1 MYIPLVVGL
10 SRTVLY
16 FYCSQHA
23 IARVRL
29 TLMFISLYPVGCL
42 VYCIFVPKVAR
53 ASCCSNRA
61 AELVGTLYLQMF
73 TLCLLFMLF
82 IIPMELPSTLDQLS
96 PRWLQI
102 ISTSLVYIR
111 GHFRVTT
118 AADNVQIS
126 TVLTDSNPISSM
138 TLPHL
143 QSSQRD
149 SSPGIKTS
157 SHLLDTASDH
167 LRSIYDDLV
176 RPIKVVGNWLS
187 TTSERG
193 KNEK

>member
-126 TVLTDSNPISSM
+126 TTLTGSNPISSM

-143 QSSQRD
+143 TCRVRSAIR
-149 SSPGIKTS
+149 
-157 SHLLDTASDH
+157 LLESKPHPVFST
-167 LRSIYDDLV
+167 R
-176 RPIKVVGNWLS
+176 RPIIFAVS
-187 TTSERG
+187 MTI
-193 KNEK
+193 